1 MDLAKSEVL
10 DVLIL
15 LVSFPLAR
23 ESRRKPEK
31 LGAERD
37 GSRFIVCVKVKS
49 YCFSLSGF
57 DSPFSTI

>member
-23 ESRRKPEK
+23 ESRRKLEK
-31 LGAERD
+31 QAQEGTEVV
-37 GSRFIVCVKVKS
+37 S
-49 YCFSLSGF
+49 
-57 DSPFSTI
+57 